1 MRVYTFTR
9 KLNYLIPNF
18 EECRN
23 LSLNTLKS
31 TLWGYNRFFIA
42 KHPLEEKSYLVACN
56 REFKINNKEC
66 FYLLTEI
73 TDFNILEF
81 LEKSY
86 LLS

>member
-1 MRVYTFTR
+1 MRLYTFTR
-9 KLNYLIPNF
+9 KLGYLVPNF

-23 LSLNTLKS
+23 LSLKTLKNV
-31 TLWGYNRFFIA
+31 LWNDNHFYVA

-56 REFKINNKEC
+56 NMFKIDMKER
-66 FYLLTEI
+66 FYLLTRIES
-73 TDFNILEF
+73 FEILEF